1 MVALPS
7 PIILVKRLV
16 TLSLIG
22 YFTPALFD
30 KLDSMTNTYTQDHP
44 CLIYSSGKLKR
55 TTFPEYI

>member
-7 PIILVKRLV
+7 PIILVKRLL

-30 KLDSMTNTYTQDHP
+30 KLDSMTNT
-44 CLIYSSGKLKR
+44 
-55 TTFPEYI
+55 